1 MFIVL
6 YNDLTSQEIKTWR
19 VIERDIY
26 SEYNVD
32 KSKQI
37 PGYMF
42 KNFQLELEFINQPK
56 DIGQNFL

>member
-6 YNDLTSQEIKTWR
+6 YNDLTSQEIKTCR
-19 VIERDIY
+19 VIERGIY

-37 PGYMF
+37 QGYMF
-42 KNFQLELEFINQPK
+42 KNFQLELEFTNQPK
-56 DIGQNFL
+56 DMGQNFL

>member
-1 MFIVL
+1 M
-6 YNDLTSQEIKTWR
+6 
-19 VIERDIY
+19 IERDIY

-42 KNFQLELEFINQPK
+42 KNFQLELEFSNQPK